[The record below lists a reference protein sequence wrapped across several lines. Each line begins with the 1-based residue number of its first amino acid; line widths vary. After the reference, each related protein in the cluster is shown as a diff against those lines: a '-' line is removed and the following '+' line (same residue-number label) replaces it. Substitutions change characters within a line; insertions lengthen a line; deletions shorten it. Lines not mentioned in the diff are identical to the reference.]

1 MRLPTNMSV
10 SPWSTPAAS
19 DGQTLSCQTIL
30 YHKILYQTMLLPHGI
45 TITVKRIDQVHPT
58 ISGNK
63 WFKLKY
69 NLLEAQ
75 RLGYS
80 QLLSFGGAYSNH
92 IHALAHAANEYGFTS
107 IGIIRGAELADKP
120 LNSTLATAQGLG
132 MQFEFITRSDYRLK
146 HTPEY
151 LAELQARYP
160 YAYIIP
166 EGGSNTLAVKGCEEI
181 LSEADRQDFDTVVCA
196 VGTGG
201 TFSGLINA
209 SHAKQKLLGFSALK
223 GDFLTADVKEWA
235 DSTKQNWTLYSE
247 EVFGGY
253 GKFDDKLLTFIKIIQ
268 QQYDLPLEPIYTGKA
283 MYRLLDLI
291 EQGEVLP
298 HSKILFIHTGGL
310 QAFSP

>member
-1 MRLPTNMSV
+1 MQSIARYQT
-10 SPWSTPAAS
+10 TPH
-19 DGQTLSCQTIL
+19 QTIP
-30 YHKILYQTMLLPHGI
+30 YQTMSLANDI

-75 RLGYS
+75 RLGCS

-92 IHALAHAANEYGFTS
+92 IHALAHAAHEYGFTS

-120 LNSTLATAQGLG
+120 LNPTLTTAQDLG
-132 MQFEFITRSDYRLK
+132 MQFEFISRSDYRLK

-151 LAELQARYP
+151 LVELQSRYP
-160 YAYIIP
+160 NAYIIP
-166 EGGSNTLAVKGCEEI
+166 EGGTNTLAVKGCEEI
-181 LSEADRQDFDTVVCA
+181 FSEADRQDFDTIVCA

-209 SHAKQKLLGFSALK
+209 SSPQQKLLGFSALK
-223 GDFLTADVKEWA
+223 GDFLIEDIQQWTDN
-235 DSTKQNWTLYSE
+235 DKQNWTLYSE
-247 EVFGGY
+247 EIFGGY
-253 GKFDDKLLTFIKIIQ
+253 GKFNDKLLTFIKDIQ

-283 MYRLLDLI
+283 MYRLLELI
-291 EQGEVLP
+291 EQGEVVP

-310 QAFSP
+310 QAFPS

>member
-1 MRLPTNMSV
+1 MQ
-10 SPWSTPAAS
+10 STA
-19 DGQTLSCQTIL
+19 
-30 YHKILYQTMLLPHGI
+30 LYQTTPHQTIAYQTISLANGI
-45 TITVKRIDQVHPT
+45 TITVKRIDQVHLT

-92 IHALAHAANEYGFTS
+92 IHALAHAAHEYGFTS

-120 LNSTLATAQGLG
+120 LNPTLTTAQDLG
-132 MQFEFITRSDYRLK
+132 MQFEFISRSDYRLK

-151 LAELQARYP
+151 LAKLQSRYP
-160 YAYIIP
+160 NAYIIP
-166 EGGSNTLAVKGCEEI
+166 EGGTNTLAVKGCEEI
-181 LSEADRQDFDTVVCA
+181 LSEADRHDFDTIVCA

-209 SHAKQKLLGFSALK
+209 SNPKQKLLGFSALK
-223 GDFLTADVKEWA
+223 GDFLIEDI
-235 DSTKQNWTLYSE
+235 KQWTDNDKQDWKLYSE

-253 GKFDDKLLTFIKIIQ
+253 GKFDDKLLMFINEIQ
-268 QQYDLPLEPIYTGKA
+268 KQYDLPLEPIYTGKA

-291 EQGEVLP
+291 EQGKVAP

-310 QAFSP
+310 QAFSS

>member
-1 MRLPTNMSV
+1 MRLPTNMRF
-10 SPWSTPAAS
+10 SPWFTPS
-19 DGQTLSCQTIL
+19 VIDEQMLSCQTIP
-30 YHKILYQTMLLPHGI
+30 YQTILLANGI

-92 IHALAHAANEYGFTS
+92 IHALAHAAHEYGFTS

-120 LNSTLATAQGLG
+120 LNPTLTTAQDLG
-132 MQFEFITRSDYRLK
+132 MQFEFISRSDYRLK

-151 LAELQARYP
+151 LAELQSRYP
-160 YAYIIP
+160 NAYIIP
-166 EGGSNTLAVKGCEEI
+166 EGGTNTLAVKGCEEI
-181 LSEADRQDFDTVVCA
+181 LSEADRQDFDMIVCA

-209 SHAKQKLLGFSALK
+209 SHSKQKLLGFSALK
-223 GDFLTADVKEWA
+223 GDFLIEDIQQWA
-235 DSTKQNWTLYSE
+235 DNDKQNWTLYSE
-247 EVFGGY
+247 EIFGGY
-253 GKFDDKLLTFIKIIQ
+253 GKFDDKLLTFIKTIQ

-291 EQGEVLP
+291 EQGEVAP

-310 QAFSP
+310 QAFSS